1 MKRIY
6 SSVVCL
12 AALAVVACNKEGAQT
27 TGETLCANAYIS
39 FQSVVEL
46 L

>member
-27 TGETLCANAYIS
+27 AGETLCANAYIGI
-39 FQSVVEL
+39 VV
-46 L
+46 

>member
-27 TGETLCANAYIS
+27 TSDYR
-39 FQSVVEL
+39 
-46 L
+46 

>member
-1 MKRIY
+1 MGGELIKRIY

-27 TGETLCANAYIS
+27 TGDLTLTVKKS
-39 FQSVVEL
+39 LSS
-46 L
+46 